1 MSRFVGQDLGLRRAC
16 RPPLLAE
23 TAKAGVFY
31 LSVITTFGCVDAAFT
46 AAISG

>member
-1 MSRFVGQDLGLRRAC
+1 MSRFVGQALGLRPAR
-16 RPPLLAE
+16 RPLLAE
-23 TAKAGVFY
+23 TAKAGAIY